1 MTAPRDFEA
10 HDFDLKT
17 YCDRLP
23 DPAPPAALHDA
34 TLRAFR
40 RRRTRRTALLAT
52 AAGVAFGAI
61 GMAGQRLLAP
71 GAPAPHMPPP
81 ASVAAS
87 TVPPAG
93 ARTDALRDIDR
104 SLQAAY
110 DAGASDAEVAVLWA
124 QRRALAGRDADSVP
138 LSL

>member
-1 MTAPRDFEA
+1 MTAP

-23 DPAPPAALHDA
+23 DPAPPAALHDT

-40 RRRTRRTALLAT
+40 RRRTRRAALLAT
-52 AAGVAFGAI
+52 AAGVACVAI
-61 GMAGQRLLAP
+61 GMAGLQVWAPGTLAP
-71 GAPAPHMPPP
+71 PTSPTT
-81 ASVAAS
+81 SVAAAAAIPS
-87 TVPPAG
+87 ASR
-93 ARTDALRDIDR
+93 ADALRDIDR

-110 DAGASDAEVAVLWA
+110 DAGASDAEVEALWA
-124 QRRALAGRDADSVP
+124 QRTALSGRHPAAVP

>member
-1 MTAPRDFEA
+1 MTAP

-40 RRRTRRTALLAT
+40 RRRARRAALLAT
-52 AAGVAFGAI
+52 AAGVACVAI
-61 GMAGQRLLAP
+61 GMAGLQVLSPGALAP
-71 GAPAPHMPPP
+71 PTSPT
-81 ASVAAS
+81 ASVAAAATIPS
-87 TVPPAG
+87 ASR
-93 ARTDALRDIDR
+93 ADALRDIDR

-110 DAGASDAEVAVLWA
+110 DAGASDAEVEALWA
-124 QRRALAGRDADSVP
+124 QRTALSGRHPAAVP